1 MGNPNDVVMV
11 LLDAKDIKKA
21 ITQGIVKGLLTVTAL
36 GGVAK
41 FVLGEL
47 KKKEDE
53 KKSSEVEEVTEN
65 SDDEE

>member
-21 ITQGIVKGLLTVTAL
+21 VTQGIVKGLLTVTAL
-36 GGVAK
+36 NVVAK

-47 KKKEDE
+47 KKKEAE
-53 KKSSEVEEVTEN
+53 KAKKTSEVKEVT
-65 SDDEE
+65 DEE